1 MLGTY
6 TVHSSV
12 SASLLSDP
20 TPSLARN
27 EVEGS
32 PSPDCPNTL
41 MLNEDTSERGVLVV
55 AVATD
60 KEGTWHITLT
70 LAPSGTL
77 AICLHTFG
85 NVARW
90 G

>member
-41 MLNEDTSERGVLVV
+41 MLNEDTSET
-55 AVATD
+55 VATD
-60 KEGTWHITLT
+60 EEGTWHITLT
-70 LAPSGTL
+70 LASSGTL

-85 NVARW
+85 NVVRW